1 MNTANRGE
9 IWMINLN
16 PAKGRELS
24 GIRPALIISDDFFNN
39 SAAELVIVL
48 PITSKK
54 KGIPLHVQLSS
65 KETGL
70 KVESFVKC
78 EDVRSISKERLMSYV
93 GSISPATLEE
103 VEYKI
108 KLLLG
113 L

>member
-16 PAKGRELS
+16 PAKGREQS

-70 KVESFVKC
+70 
-78 EDVRSISKERLMSYV
+78 
-93 GSISPATLEE
+93 
-103 VEYKI
+103 
-108 KLLLG
+108 
-113 L
+113 

>member
-16 PAKGRELS
+16 HAKGREQS

-78 EDVRSISKERLMSYV
+78 EDVRSISKERLISCV
-93 GSISPATLEE
+93 RSISPAALEE

>member
-1 MNTANRGE
+1 
-9 IWMINLN
+9 
-16 PAKGRELS
+16 
-24 GIRPALIISDDFFNN
+24 ALIISDDFFNN

>member
-16 PAKGRELS
+16 SAKGREQS

>member
-16 PAKGRELS
+16 PAKGREQS